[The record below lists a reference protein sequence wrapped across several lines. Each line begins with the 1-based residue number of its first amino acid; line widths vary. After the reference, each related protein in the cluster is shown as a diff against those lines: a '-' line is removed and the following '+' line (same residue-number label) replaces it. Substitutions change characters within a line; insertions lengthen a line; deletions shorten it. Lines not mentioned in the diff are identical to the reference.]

1 VAGCGKAWRR
11 AERRRCALSGPIDD
25 AVPMTKLKIGSS
37 GERGLGVFARALVA
51 KDETLERVP
60 VIVLPDPQW
69 ELLEQTALHAY
80 YFLWGE
86 DAVAIPTGLGMLYNH
101 SPEPNAK
108 IIRHL
113 ESREMEIVAVRDIHP
128 GEEVTFRYESVWFPL
143 K

>member
-1 VAGCGKAWRR
+1 
-11 AERRRCALSGPIDD
+11 
-25 AVPMTKLKIGSS
+25 MTKLKIGSS
-37 GERGLGVFARALVA
+37 GERGLGVFACDLIA
-51 KDETLERVP
+51 KDETVERVP

-86 DAVAIPTGLGMLYNH
+86 DAAAIPTGLGMLYNH

-108 IIRHL
+108 VIRHL
-113 ESREMEIVAVRDIHP
+113 ESGEMEIVAVRDIHP